1 MPHSAWKTRLVSNV
15 ATLVILGIVFVEAA
29 VLAFGLE
36 PHWSSRDG
44 RHFIARASKFD
55 RNTRPAWVEVRGRV
69 DAGSIV
75 IASRRRRHG
84 HLDGTYRL
92 AQTGD
97 GPRRTTVA
105 LLHGQQDVL
114 LRLPRRSRTL
124 AVLTAPPETDDDSS
138 PTS

>member
-1 MPHSAWKTRLVSNV
+1 MSWPRCWLSAS
-15 ATLVILGIVFVEAA
+15 
-29 VLAFGLE
+29 
-36 PHWSSRDG
+36 
-44 RHFIARASKFD
+44 
-55 RNTRPAWVEVRGRV
+55 
-69 DAGSIV
+69 AGSIV

>member
-1 MPHSAWKTRLVSNV
+1 MSNV
-15 ATLVILGIVFVEAA
+15 ATLVILGIVFVVAA

-124 AVLTAPPETDDDSS
+124 AVLTARPK
-138 PTS
+138 PTMIRRRRPNREIR